1 VYLRR
6 PPVAKPQVHVSQ
18 EPHGAG
24 QNSSNDWVIKSKP
37 NSCLLIPIK
46 PFYYLTLFP
55 LPCTTI
61 DL

>member
-18 EPHGAG
+18 EPNGAG

-37 NSCLLIPIK
+37 N
-46 PFYYLTLFP
+46 
-55 LPCTTI
+55 
-61 DL
+61 